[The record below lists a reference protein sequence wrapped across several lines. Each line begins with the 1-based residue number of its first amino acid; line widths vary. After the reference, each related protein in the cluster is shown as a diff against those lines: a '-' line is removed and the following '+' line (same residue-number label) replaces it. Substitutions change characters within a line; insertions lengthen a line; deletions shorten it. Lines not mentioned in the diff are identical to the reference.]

1 MGRCSPL
8 CRLLAAAALL
18 SDGAAAA
25 PSSALNLTGTA
36 VKYFGFWGPDAPA
49 AMSSFTNLQFANSPQ
64 QAVQLRQGGIA
75 HPLLKTHGCA
85 INTMTRW
92 QWRLWPDFEARV
104 RALQPQVE
112 PLLLNGS
119 LLGFFLGDELLW

>member
-1 MGRCSPL
+1 MGRFGPL
-8 CRLLAAAALL
+8 CRCLLAAAALL

-25 PSSALNLTGTA
+25 APSALNLTGTA

-75 HPLLKTHGCA
+75 HPLLKTHGHA
-85 INTMTRW
+85 INTTTRW
-92 QWRLWPDFEARV
+92 QWRLWPDFEARI
-104 RALQPQVE
+104 RALQPQE
-112 PLLLNGS
+112 LLRNGS

>member
-1 MGRCSPL
+1 MGRCAPL
-8 CRLLAAAALL
+8 CCLLAAVALPL

-25 PSSALNLTGTA
+25 PSALNLTGTA

-85 INTMTRW
+85 INTTTRW
-92 QWRLWPDFEARV
+92 QWRLWPDFEARI
-104 RALQPQVE
+104 RALQAGS
-112 PLLLNGS
+112 LLRNGS